1 MGYIYVFVC
10 SPISQFSLFAD
21 NQSCAKNWIN
31 DTINSLVQ
39 PCDITTWQLD
49 LPRRL

>member
-1 MGYIYVFVC
+1 MEYISVFVC
-10 SPISQFSLFAD
+10 RPIREFSLFAD
-21 NQSCAKNWIN
+21 NQSCAKNGIN